1 MSFCPSC
8 GAPVEPGSRFCQ
20 KCGAVVAGASGVPTG
35 APSGGTA
42 ARGRGGSAAVLLGIG
57 AVVVIAVVGIVVWAM
72 FFRPLSEEDY
82 EQRAEEATFR
92 IVDASDELGSL
103 AMVWQDYDWDESF
116 DDADL
121 ADARE
126 GFDEMAAE
134 MRAGH
139 AELEALRVPES
150 YEREHDALLSITEY
164 FTTDFLDDLD
174 RAITE
179 AEQGA
184 TKEELEDEFDNEW
197 DDMYDDLYSVER
209 DLERIEDLP
218 FAEDVRDR
226 LYGGF

>member
-1 MSFCPSC
+1 MSFCQSC
-8 GAPVEPGSRFCQ
+8 GAEVEPGSRFCQ
-20 KCGAVVAGASGVPTG
+20 KCGTAVSGSPVGAS
-35 APSGGTA
+35 SGGTG
-42 ARGRGGSAAVLLGIG
+42 ARGRGGSRALVLGAG
-57 AVVVIAVVGIVVWAM
+57 AVVLIAVVGAVVWTM
-72 FFRPLSEEDY
+72 FFRPLSDEDY

-92 IVDASDELGSL
+92 IMDASDELNSL
-103 AMVWQDYDWDESF
+103 AMVWHDSDWDESF

-164 FTTDFLDDLD
+164 FTTDFLDELD

-184 TKEELEDEFDNEW
+184 TKEELEDGFYDEW
-197 DDMYDDLYSVER
+197 EDMYEDLYSVER